1 MYIYVHAE
9 RETEIKE
16 LLLHIVNVSC
26 NTLQYV
32 MDAARNMLQYVMDV
46 KILLWF
52 KKRLENA

>member
-26 NTLQYV
+26 NMLQYI
-32 MDAARNMLQYVMDV
+32 MDAARNILQYVMDV
-46 KILLWF
+46 KIQLWF
-52 KKRLENA
+52 KK